1 VAPGAGLEPAHIRI
15 NSAAPSRLGYPGKG
29 GREPGSRTQCFC
41 APNAEDCRFPCS
53 RTSNPLAGP
62 SGVEPE
68 SQASETCALSRLDD
82 RPAWNRRPDS
92 NRHFFVRTEAFYPL
106 NDARL
111 IGVAGENRTL
121 VDWFTASRL
130 NHSATA
136 TSGARSTSRTC
147 FAFWRTWWKRRE
159 SNPHLLGAG
168 QPSSRWTTPPK
179 WSRRGYS
186 KPRPPHYGCG
196 APPPE
201 LLRR

>member
-1 VAPGAGLEPAHIRI
+1 VR
-15 NSAAPSRLGYPGKG
+15 RLPNLATPEKL
-29 GREPGSRTQCFC
+29 GRRPGSRTQSS
-41 APNAEDCRFPCS
+41 CS
-53 RTSNPLAGP
+53 RSMSASATLVSAVKNLAGP

-68 SQASETCALSRLDD
+68 FQASETCALSRLDD